1 MSESGVVMA
10 DCCEPQY
17 KQLGDKLYS
26 IEFLD
31 KYGIK
36 TFADLVKAERSGV
49 MDDVGKVSIATLSA
63 IIDKHNKTSTM
74 KFNVKDIFVNEETG
88 ECCFNSQN
96 DIDENIAMEKQMA
109 EIFVEMNPMSNSQ
122 EIVPYLKELMGGL
135 KAEYIKGMKDLTPPL
150 TIHNKGEWVAGEAIF
165 QDDALIIDI
174 VYDFAKR
181 VYFEYGRKTCY
192 SHKEK
197 AIRKLG
203 EEMCMKNYPL
213 FILQGVY
220 YAVKRQFDN
229 VRHSNLNLARQTT
242 IASQGK
248 LIELWWDGL
257 TDVLGTMWRA

>member
-1 MSESGVVMA
+1 MSENGVANGISGKI
-10 DCCEPQY
+10 PQY
-17 KQLGDKLYS
+17 KKLGDKLYS

-36 TFADLVKAERSGV
+36 TFEDLVKAERSGV

-74 KFNVKDIFVNEETG
+74 KFNVKDILVNEETG
-88 ECCFNSQN
+88 ECCFKDEN
-96 DIDENIAMEKQMA
+96 DIDENIAIEKEMA
-109 EIFVEMNPMSNSQ
+109 EIFVQMNPMVSFQ

-135 KAEYIKGMKDLTPPL
+135 KAEYIKGMEDLTPPL
-150 TIHNKGEWVAGEAIF
+150 TIYRRGWVAGEAIF
-165 QDDALIIDI
+165 KDDELIRDI
-174 VYDFAKR
+174 VYDYARR
-181 VYFEYGRKTCY
+181 VYFEYGRATCY

-203 EEMCMKNYPL
+203 EEMCAKNYPL

-229 VRHSNLNLARQTT
+229 VRHSNLNLARRTT

-248 LIELWWDGL
+248 LIEFWWDGL
-257 TDVLGTMWRA
+257 TDVMGTMWRA